1 MQVQCKADAV
11 GGDMTNA
18 NKEITKCLAAM
29 LGISRKQ
36 VLLFLLFV
44 SFRVCFPLTCCH
56 PPQTKQVQI
65 MGLMVV
71 VLDVE
76 AVDVFRRLLC
86 SMY

>member
-1 MQVQCKADAV
+1 MRQHVDRKHVDH
-11 GGDMTNA
+11 
-18 NKEITKCLAAM
+18 M
-29 LGISRKQ
+29 LSP
-36 VLLFLLFV
+36 
-44 SFRVCFPLTCCH
+44 S
-56 PPQTKQVQI
+56 QTKQVQI

>member
-1 MQVQCKADAV
+1 
-11 GGDMTNA
+11 
-18 NKEITKCLAAM
+18 M
-29 LGISRKQ
+29 LGRHARYLTQ
-36 VLLFLLFV
+36 AGAFV
-44 SFRVCFPLTCCH
+44 SFVCLFSGLFPSYVLS